1 MMKKIKL
8 GEVLKIKHGYAFKST
23 NYVEKSEYMLVT
35 LGNFTEDNN
44 FKLNYKKATYYGADF
59 PEEFI
64 LNENDLIMPL
74 TEQVVGLFGNTA
86 FVPNVKGITFVLNQ
100 RVAKVIPDETKIDKY
115 FLHFLLATNYIKEQ
129 LEYRANGT
137 KQRNISAN
145 DVYDVEAYIPNLDVQ
160 KRIGKFLYNLECKI
174 NNNSQIID
182 ILYNTINNTYIKWF
196 INFDFPNNDGN
207 TKYIHEIKNN
217 IPEEWD
223 VKKLKEIESNIITGK
238 TPSTKNPEFWGGHIP
253 FITIDDIRKAPYI
266 VSTERTLSQLG
277 SNNQKNKYI
286 PSNSLCI
293 TCIATIGLVGITT
306 ELSQTNQQINSIVCE
321 KKENLYF
328 LFSALENYFKYS
340 SGAKDGNIFKNMN
353 KDDFSNINIVYPP
366 KDILEKYNKI
376 VFPFFEQI
384 KNYEKENK
392 LLENMKINF
401 IPLLLNGQV
410 KIKEVI

>member
-8 GEVLKIKHGYAFKST
+8 GEVLKIKHGYAFKSK
-23 NYVEKSEYMLVT
+23 NYVQKSEYMLVT

-44 FKLNYKKATYYGADF
+44 FKLNYKKATYYGAEF

-115 FLHFLLATNYIKEQ
+115 FLHFLLATNYIKDQ

-137 KQRNISAN
+137 KQRNISAD
-145 DVYDVEAYIPNLDVQ
+145 DVYDVEAYIPSLDVQ

-174 NNNSQIID
+174 NNNNQIVD

-196 INFDFPNNDGN
+196 INFNFPNNDSK
-207 TKYIHEIKNN
+207 TKYVPEIKNN
-217 IPEEWD
+217 IPEKWYL
-223 VKKLKEIESNIITGK
+223 KKLKEIECNIITGK
-238 TPSTKNPEFWGGHIP
+238 TPSTKNADFWDGDIP
-253 FITIDDIRKAPYI
+253 FITIDDIRKAPYV
-266 VSTERTLSQLG
+266 VSTERTLSQVG
-277 SNNQKNKYI
+277 ANNQKNKYI

-306 ELSQTNQQINSIVCE
+306 ELSQTNQQINSIICE
-321 KKENLYF
+321 NKENLYF

-353 KDDFSNINIVYPP
+353 KDDFTNINIVYPS
-366 KDILEKYNKI
+366 KEILEKYNKI
-376 VFPFFEQI
+376 VSPLFEQI

-392 LLENMKINF
+392 LLENMKLNF

-410 KIKEVI
+410 KLKEVI